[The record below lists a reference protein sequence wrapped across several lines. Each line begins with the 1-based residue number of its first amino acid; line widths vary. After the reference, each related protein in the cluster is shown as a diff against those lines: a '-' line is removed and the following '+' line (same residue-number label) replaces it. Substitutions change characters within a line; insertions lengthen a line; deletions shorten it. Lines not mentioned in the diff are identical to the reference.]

1 MGNLVRL
8 FIEPGDEVVSSLGA
22 YPTFKYHVDGFGGNI
37 SLVPYNNYYED
48 LDGLVIAAKKS
59 KAKILYLSN
68 PDNPMGTF
76 HPKDHMQDF
85 IDKIPGKKAIGDI
98 TDDSHISTAS
108 EGAYCGIFFEEQN
121 KKLSEIFVN
130 AIQNSNMQRILW
142 ISKKEPRNNI
152 LEIDN
157 LTYIKH
163 SSEND
168 YFNTVLSLEEVEEV
182 NEKFIDLK

>member
-1 MGNLVRL
+1 MPAFFINPLSEEHIDLLKRL
-8 FIEPGDEVVSSLGA
+8 DEQNQDLRVFVSD
-22 YPTFKYHVDGFGGNI
+22 KN
-37 SLVPYNNYYED
+37 
-48 LDGLVIAAKKS
+48 S
-59 KAKILYLSN
+59 KDY
-68 PDNPMGTF
+68 
-76 HPKDHMQDF
+76 

-108 EGAYCGIFFEEQN
+108 EGAYCGIFFVERN
-121 KKLSEIFVN
+121 KKLNDVFVN
-130 AIQNSNMQRILW
+130 AIQNSNLQRILW
-142 ISKKEPRNNI
+142 VSKEEPRNNI

-168 YFNTVLSLEEVEEV
+168 YFNTVLSLEEDEEV